1 MSEKVWETTIVDDRE
16 LDMFDHKILRT
27 VEEKMQLK
35 LPQDYVDLMKTRN
48 GGSLARTI
56 FKLNEEEVSVEYLLG
71 IGKSENEGV
80 LTTLYMSEEWDLP
93 KNIVLLSG
101 DGHSWVFLDYRVDKD
116 NPSVSYID
124 TEIDVDV
131 VIASD
136 FTDFIN
142 GLSSGPSIDEIE
154 YVSENVYSMK
164 EFEKIVK
171 EGDDAFL
178 ITDGVLYFT
187 EVDCDMEWLMSQVT
201 LMMDID
207 TDESEFIL
215 PEALYFLMNK
225 IPTVNLNV
233 NESAALR
240 LLAKKVKDHQL
251 TDVNKYYK
259 KVMNYVK

>member
-1 MSEKVWETTIVDDRE
+1 MSEYIWETTIVDDRE
-16 LDMFDHKILRT
+16 LDMFNHKILRS
-27 VEEKMQLK
+27 VEKKIQLK

-48 GGSLARTI
+48 GGSLARTT
-56 FKLNEEEVSVEYLLG
+56 FKVNKLEISVEYLLG
-71 IGKSENEGV
+71 IGKSENEDV
-80 LTTLYMSEEWDLP
+80 LTTLYMSVEWDLP

-116 NPSVSYID
+116 NPAVSYID
-124 TEIDVDV
+124 TETDIDV

-142 GLSSGPSIDEIE
+142 RLSIDSSIDDIE
-154 YVSENVYSMK
+154 YVSENVYSVRD
-164 EFEKIVK
+164 FEKIVQ

-178 ITDGVLYFT
+178 ITDGILYFT
-187 EVDCDMEWLMSQVT
+187 EIDCDLEWLISQV
-201 LMMDID
+201 LLIMDID

-215 PEALYFLMNK
+215 PEVLYFLMNK

-233 NESAALR
+233 SENEALR
-240 LLAKKVKDHQL
+240 LLAKKVKGHQL

-259 KVMNYVK
+259 KIMNYVK